1 LVTLPGSYLGSFVR
15 EVKQTPYSVVMAR
28 PIWSGSIS
36 FGLVSIPVK
45 LYAAIESH
53 RLAFHELDEK
63 TGRRVRYRRVAG
75 DSDREVPWKSIVR
88 GFEVAKGR
96 FVTLSQDE
104 LRAAAPEQTRA
115 IDIEQFVEL
124 GEIDPVSWDQTY
136 YVAPD
141 GPAAAKAYALFRE
154 ALARS
159 GRVAIGRFVMRTK
172 QYLVCLRP
180 YGDAIALQT
189 MFFADEVRSA
199 DDLPGVTHGSFSGRG
214 RERELALASQIIDSL
229 SAPWDA
235 AKYEDTYRARVMKL
249 VEKKAEGEEITV
261 ADEEAAPA
269 GQVVDLMAALKASL
283 QDGKRKP
290 VPARARG
297 RARAKRTNHRKEER
311 HGRRAM

>member
-1 LVTLPGSYLGSFVR
+1 
-15 EVKQTPYSVVMAR
+15 MAR

-45 LYAAIESH
+45 LYPAIESH
-53 RLAFHELDEK
+53 RLSFHELDEK
-63 TGRRVRYRRVAG
+63 TGRRVRYKRVAG

-115 IDIEQFVEL
+115 VDIEQFVEL

-136 YVAPD
+136 FVAPD

-159 GRVAIGRFVMRTK
+159 RRVAIGRFVMRTK
-172 QYLVCLRP
+172 QYLICLRA

-199 DDLPGVTHGSFSGRG
+199 DDLPGVTHASLRG

-229 SAPWDA
+229 SGPWDA
-235 AKYEDTYRARVMKL
+235 RKYEDTYRERVMKL

-261 ADEEAAPA
+261 SEETAAPG

-283 QDGKRKP
+283 QGGKGNGKGKAPAARAEASR
-290 VPARARG
+290 ARARG
-297 RARAKRTNHRKEER
+297 RARTKRANHRKEER

>member
-1 LVTLPGSYLGSFVR
+1 
-15 EVKQTPYSVVMAR
+15 MAR

-45 LYAAIESH
+45 LYPAIESH

-63 TGRRVRYRRVAG
+63 TGRRVRYKRVAG

-96 FVTLSQDE
+96 FVTLSKDE

-115 IDIEQFVEL
+115 VDIEQFVEL

-136 YVAPD
+136 FVAPD
-141 GPAAAKAYALFRE
+141 GPAAAKSYALFRE

-172 QYLVCLRP
+172 QYLICLRP

-199 DDLPGVTHGSFSGRG
+199 DDLPGVTHPSLRG

-229 SAPWDA
+229 SGPWDA
-235 AKYEDTYRARVMKL
+235 RKYEDTYRERVMKL

-261 ADEEAAPA
+261 SEEAPAPG

-283 QDGKRKP
+283 QGGKGKP
-290 VPARARG
+290 VPARG
-297 RARAKRTNHRKEER
+297 RARARTKRANHRKEER

>member
-1 LVTLPGSYLGSFVR
+1 
-15 EVKQTPYSVVMAR
+15 MAR

-45 LYAAIESH
+45 LYPAIESH
-53 RLAFHELDEK
+53 RLSFHELDEK
-63 TGRRVRYRRVAG
+63 TGRRVRYKRVAG

-88 GFEVAKGR
+88 GFEVSKGR
-96 FVTLSQDE
+96 FVTLSKDE
-104 LRAAAPEQTRA
+104 LRAAAPDQTKA

-172 QYLVCLRP
+172 QYLICLRP

-189 MFFADEVRSA
+189 MFFADEVRDA
-199 DDLPGVTHGSFSGRG
+199 DELPGVTHGALRG

-229 SAPWDA
+229 TAPWDA
-235 AKYEDTYRARVMKL
+235 GKYEDTYRDRLMKL
-249 VEKKAEGEEITV
+249 VDKKAEGEEITV
-261 ADEEAAPA
+261 SEEAAAPA

-283 QDGKRKP
+283 QNGKGKGKP
-290 VPARARG
+290 APARAHA
-297 RARAKRTNHRKEER
+297 RARTKRANHRKEER